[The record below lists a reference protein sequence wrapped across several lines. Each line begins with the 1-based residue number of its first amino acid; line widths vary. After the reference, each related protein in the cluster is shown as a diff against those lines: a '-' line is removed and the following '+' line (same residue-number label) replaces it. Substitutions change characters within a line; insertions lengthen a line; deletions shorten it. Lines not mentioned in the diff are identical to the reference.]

1 MEGEIFFINKLT
13 GNKFKKGRLS
23 GPQKKVVMNNK
34 KQDKKSKDKKDK
46 KEKDKMDMK
55 EKDEKD
61 MKEKD
66 KKDMKQGAT
75 DSVNTSAATA
85 ATSSASTTTTLEA
98 EAESSNVGNNRPK
111 VDQGLLSDGDD
122 EDNSDLEMTNEV
134 TDDDSAVK
142 KDDTDTALDT
152 SVNNDSN
159 EEADSFS
166 VEYVTSILEDKIPK
180 VKVLQ
185 CWPQFKICFIQL
197 VSISTRYYLHFNPR
211 LISTMYVYLLLQG
224 SGTQLPGALNNL
236 NVP

>member
-34 KQDKKSKDKKDK
+34 KQDKKSKDKKD
-46 KEKDKMDMK
+46 MK
-55 EKDEKD
+55 E

-75 DSVNTSAATA
+75 DSVNTSSVTA
-85 ATSSASTTTTLEA
+85 STSSASTTTTLEA

-122 EDNSDLEMTNEV
+122 EDNSDLEMTNDV

-142 KDDTDTALDT
+142 KDDTDTAPDT
-152 SVNNDSN
+152 SVNDDSN
-159 EEADSFS
+159 DKADSFS
-166 VEYVTSILEDKIPK
+166 VEYVTSILEDKIPE

-197 VSISTRYYLHFNPR
+197 VSITA
-211 LISTMYVYLLLQG
+211 G
-224 SGTQLPGALNNL
+224 
-236 NVP
+236 

>member
-34 KQDKKSKDKKDK
+34 KQDKKNKDKKDMKEKDKKDK
-46 KEKDKMDMK
+46 KDMK
-55 EKDEKD
+55 ENDTKD

-66 KKDMKQGAT
+66 KKDMKQVAT
-75 DSVNTSAATA
+75 DSANTSAATA
-85 ATSSASTTTTLEA
+85 STSSASTTTTSRA

-111 VDQGLLSDGDD
+111 VDQGLLSDSDD

-134 TDDDSAVK
+134 TDTNSVK
-142 KDDTDTALDT
+142 EEDENTALDT
-152 SVNNDSN
+152 SVNDDSN
-159 EEADSFS
+159 DEADSFS
-166 VEYVTSILEDKIPK
+166 VEYVTSILEDNIPK

-197 VSISTRYYLHFNPR
+197 VSITTGDYQHF
-211 LISTMYVYLLLQG
+211 IYLLLQYFY
-224 SGTQLPGALNNL
+224 
-236 NVP
+236 VE

>member
-34 KQDKKSKDKKDK
+34 KQDKKSKDKKDMK
-46 KEKDKMDMK
+46 NKKDMKDMKEMKEKDDKDMKEQDKRDMK
-55 EKDEKD
+55 EKN
-61 MKEKD
+61 

-85 ATSSASTTTTLEA
+85 STSLASTTTTLEA

-142 KDDTDTALDT
+142 KDDTDTVIDT
-152 SVNNDSN
+152 SVHDDSN
-159 EEADSFS
+159 DEADSFS

-211 LISTMYVYLLLQG
+211 LISTMYVY
-224 SGTQLPGALNNL
+224 
-236 NVP
+236 

>member
-34 KQDKKSKDKKDK
+34 KQDKKNKDKKDMKEKDKKDK
-46 KEKDKMDMK
+46 KDMK
-55 EKDEKD
+55 ENDTKD

-66 KKDMKQGAT
+66 KKDMKEKVKKDMKEKDKKDIKQGAT
-75 DSVNTSAATA
+75 DSANTSAATA
-85 ATSSASTTTTLEA
+85 STSSASTTTTSRA

-134 TDDDSAVK
+134 TDTNSVK
-142 KDDTDTALDT
+142 EEDENTALDT
-152 SVNNDSN
+152 SVNDDSN
-159 EEADSFS
+159 DEADSFS
-166 VEYVTSILEDKIPK
+166 VEYVTSILEDNIPK

-197 VSISTRYYLHFNPR
+197 VSITTGDYQHF
-211 LISTMYVYLLLQG
+211 IYLLLQYFY
-224 SGTQLPGALNNL
+224 
-236 NVP
+236 VE

>member
-1 MEGEIFFINKLT
+1 MWCVEGEIFFINKLT

-46 KEKDKMDMK
+46 KDKKDMK
-55 EKDEKD
+55 E

-66 KKDMKQGAT
+66 KKDMKQSAT

-85 ATSSASTTTTLEA
+85 STSSASTTTTLEA

-111 VDQGLLSDGDD
+111 VDQGLLSDGED

-134 TDDDSAVK
+134 TNDDSAAK
-142 KDDTDTALDT
+142 EDDMDTALDT
-152 SVNNDSN
+152 SVHDDSN
-159 EEADSFS
+159 DEADSFS

-197 VSISTRYYLHFNPR
+197 VSIST
-211 LISTMYVYLLLQG
+211 G
-224 SGTQLPGALNNL
+224 
-236 NVP
+236 

>member
-1 MEGEIFFINKLT
+1 MWCVEGEIFFINKLT

-46 KEKDKMDMK
+46 KDKKDMK
-55 EKDEKD
+55 E

-66 KKDMKQGAT
+66 KKDMKQSAT

-85 ATSSASTTTTLEA
+85 STSSASTTTTLEA

-111 VDQGLLSDGDD
+111 VDQGLLSDGED

-134 TDDDSAVK
+134 TDNNSAVK
-142 KDDTDTALDT
+142 KDDTDTAVDN
-152 SVNNDSN
+152 SVHDDSN
-159 EEADSFS
+159 DEADSFS

>member
-34 KQDKKSKDKKDK
+34 KQDKKNKDKKDMKEKDKKDK
-46 KEKDKMDMK
+46 KDMK
-55 EKDEKD
+55 ENDTKD

-66 KKDMKQGAT
+66 KKDMKQVAT
-75 DSVNTSAATA
+75 DSANTSAATTS
-85 ATSSASTTTTLEA
+85 TSSASTTTTSKA

-122 EDNSDLEMTNEV
+122 DDDNSDLEMTNEV
-134 TDDDSAVK
+134 TDTNSVK
-142 KDDTDTALDT
+142 EEDENTALDT
-152 SVNNDSN
+152 SVNDDSN
-159 EEADSFS
+159 DEADSFS
-166 VEYVTSILEDKIPK
+166 VEYVTSILEDNIPK

-197 VSISTRYYLHFNPR
+197 VSITTGDYQHF
-211 LISTMYVYLLLQG
+211 IYLLLQYFY
-224 SGTQLPGALNNL
+224 
-236 NVP
+236 VE

>member
-34 KQDKKSKDKKDK
+34 KQDKKNKDKKDMKEKDKKDK
-46 KEKDKMDMK
+46 KDMK
-55 EKDEKD
+55 ENDTKD

-66 KKDMKQGAT
+66 KKDMKQVAT
-75 DSVNTSAATA
+75 DSANTSAATA
-85 ATSSASTTTTLEA
+85 STSSASTTTTSRA

-122 EDNSDLEMTNEV
+122 DDDNSDLEMTNEV
-134 TDDDSAVK
+134 TDTNSVK
-142 KDDTDTALDT
+142 EEDENTALDT
-152 SVNNDSN
+152 SVNDDSN
-159 EEADSFS
+159 DEADSFS
-166 VEYVTSILEDKIPK
+166 VEYVTSILEDNIPK

-197 VSISTRYYLHFNPR
+197 VSITTGDYQHF
-211 LISTMYVYLLLQG
+211 IYLLLQYFY
-224 SGTQLPGALNNL
+224 
-236 NVP
+236 VE

>member
-46 KEKDKMDMK
+46 KDKKDMK
-55 EKDEKD
+55 E

-75 DSVNTSAATA
+75 DSVNTSSVTA

-98 EAESSNVGNNRPK
+98 GEESSNVGNNRPK

-142 KDDTDTALDT
+142 KDDTDTAPDT
-152 SVNNDSN
+152 SVNDDDSN
-159 EEADSFS
+159 DEADSFS
-166 VEYVTSILEDKIPK
+166 VEYVTSILEDKIPE

-211 LISTMYVYLLLQG
+211 LISTMYVYLLMQG

>member
-34 KQDKKSKDKKDK
+34 KQDKKNKDKKDMKEKDKKDK
-46 KEKDKMDMK
+46 KDMK
-55 EKDEKD
+55 ENDTKD

-66 KKDMKQGAT
+66 KKDMKQVAT
-75 DSVNTSAATA
+75 DSANTSAATA
-85 ATSSASTTTTLEA
+85 STSSASTTTTSKA

-111 VDQGLLSDGDD
+111 VDQGLLSDGDG

-134 TDDDSAVK
+134 TDNNSAVK
-142 KDDTDTALDT
+142 EEDANTALDT
-152 SVNNDSN
+152 SVNDDSN
-159 EEADSFS
+159 DEADSFS
-166 VEYVTSILEDKIPK
+166 VEYVTSILEDNIPK

-197 VSISTRYYLHFNPR
+197 VSITTGDYQHF
-211 LISTMYVYLLLQG
+211 IYLLLQYFY
-224 SGTQLPGALNNL
+224 
-236 NVP
+236 VE

>member
-1 MEGEIFFINKLT
+1 MWCVEGEIFFINKLT

-46 KEKDKMDMK
+46 KEKDK
-55 EKDEKD
+55 
-61 MKEKD
+61 
-66 KKDMKQGAT
+66 KDMKQGAT

-85 ATSSASTTTTLEA
+85 STSLASTTTTLVA

-142 KDDTDTALDT
+142 KDDIDTVIDT
-152 SVNNDSN
+152 SVTDDSN

>member
-1 MEGEIFFINKLT
+1 MWCVEGEIFFINKLT

-23 GPQKKVVMNNK
+23 GPQKKVLMNNK
-34 KQDKKSKDKKDK
+34 KQDKKNKDKKDMK
-46 KEKDKMDMK
+46 DMK
-55 EKDEKD
+55 ENDKRD

-75 DSVNTSAATA
+75 DSANTSAATA
-85 ATSSASTTTTLEA
+85 STSSASTTTTSKA

-111 VDQGLLSDGDD
+111 VDQGLLSDSDD

-134 TDDDSAVK
+134 TDNNSAVK
-142 KDDTDTALDT
+142 EEDANTALDT
-152 SVNNDSN
+152 SVNDDSN
-159 EEADSFS
+159 DEADSFS

-197 VSISTRYYLHFNPR
+197 VSITTYLLGIIYILFIYCCSTF
-211 LISTMYVYLLLQG
+211 MYLLLQG
-224 SGTQLPGALNNL
+224 SGTQLPGALTNL

>member
-34 KQDKKSKDKKDK
+34 KQDKKNKDKKDMKEKDKKDK
-46 KEKDKMDMK
+46 KDMK
-55 EKDEKD
+55 DNDTKD

-66 KKDMKQGAT
+66 KKDMKQVAT
-75 DSVNTSAATA
+75 DSANTSAATA
-85 ATSSASTTTTLEA
+85 STSSASTTTTSKA

-122 EDNSDLEMTNEV
+122 DDDNSDLEMTNEV
-134 TDDDSAVK
+134 TDTNSVK
-142 KDDTDTALDT
+142 EEDENTALDT
-152 SVNNDSN
+152 SVNDDSN
-159 EEADSFS
+159 DEADSFS
-166 VEYVTSILEDKIPK
+166 VEYVTSILEDNIPK

-197 VSISTRYYLHFNPR
+197 VSITTGDYQHF
-211 LISTMYVYLLLQG
+211 IYLLLQYFYVSTTAG
-224 SGTQLPGALNNL
+224 LRHAAPRRPQ
-236 NVP
+236 

>member
-1 MEGEIFFINKLT
+1 MWCVEGEIFFINKLT

-46 KEKDKMDMK
+46 KEKDKM
-55 EKDEKD
+55 D

-152 SVNNDSN
+152 SVNDDSN
-159 EEADSFS
+159 DEADSFS

>member
-34 KQDKKSKDKKDK
+34 KQDKKNKDKKDMKEKDKKDK
-46 KEKDKMDMK
+46 KDMK
-55 EKDEKD
+55 ENDTKD

-66 KKDMKQGAT
+66 KKDMKQVAT
-75 DSVNTSAATA
+75 DSANTSAATA
-85 ATSSASTTTTLEA
+85 STSSASTTTTSKA

-122 EDNSDLEMTNEV
+122 DDDNSDLEMTNEV
-134 TDDDSAVK
+134 TDTNSVK
-142 KDDTDTALDT
+142 EEDENTALDT
-152 SVNNDSN
+152 SVNDDSN
-159 EEADSFS
+159 DEADSFS
-166 VEYVTSILEDKIPK
+166 VEYVTSILEDNIPK

-197 VSISTRYYLHFNPR
+197 VSITTGDYQHF
-211 LISTMYVYLLLQG
+211 IYLLLQYFY
-224 SGTQLPGALNNL
+224 
-236 NVP
+236 VE

>member
-34 KQDKKSKDKKDK
+34 KQDKKNKDKKDMKEKDKKDK
-46 KEKDKMDMK
+46 KDMK
-55 EKDEKD
+55 ENDTKD

-66 KKDMKQGAT
+66 KKDMKQVAT
-75 DSVNTSAATA
+75 DSANTSAATA
-85 ATSSASTTTTLEA
+85 STSSASTTTTSKA

-122 EDNSDLEMTNEV
+122 DDDNSDLEMTNEV
-134 TDDDSAVK
+134 TDTNSVK
-142 KDDTDTALDT
+142 EEDENTALDT
-152 SVNNDSN
+152 SVNDDSN
-159 EEADSFS
+159 DEADSFS
-166 VEYVTSILEDKIPK
+166 VEYVTSILEDNIPK

-197 VSISTRYYLHFNPR
+197 VSIITTGDYQHF
-211 LISTMYVYLLLQG
+211 IYLLLQYFY
-224 SGTQLPGALNNL
+224 
-236 NVP
+236 VE

>member
-1 MEGEIFFINKLT
+1 MWCVEGEIFFINKLT

-34 KQDKKSKDKKDK
+34 KQDKKSKDKKDMK
-46 KEKDKMDMK
+46 NKKDMKDMKEMKEKDDKDMKEQDKRDMK
-55 EKDEKD
+55 EKN
-61 MKEKD
+61 

-75 DSVNTSAATA
+75 DSASIASTTS
-85 ATSSASTTTTLEA
+85 SSASTTTLKA

-134 TDDDSAVK
+134 KDDDSDVK

-152 SVNNDSN
+152 SVHDDSN
-159 EEADSFS
+159 DEADSFS

-197 VSISTRYYLHFNPR
+197 VSIST
-211 LISTMYVYLLLQG
+211 G
-224 SGTQLPGALNNL
+224 
-236 NVP
+236 